1 MNGDRIL
8 SGEPRLDQVLG
19 GGVPRNAM
27 VVLMGLPGAG
37 KTILAQQ
44 YLFHNASRERP
55 GLYLTTASEP
65 VEKVLRFGQNLD
77 FFDVDAVGDKVFYEP
92 LAAVLSEEG
101 PKGMLDRIEYL
112 IKERRPGI
120 LVIDSFKAIHTYANE
135 QDGNLRDLTHR
146 LGSMLS
152 AFPVTTLLLGEYA
165 TEDVSQYPEFA
176 VADAIISL
184 EIARTG
190 HREKRVLQVMKLR
203 GSGFLSGH
211 HAYRIESSG
220 LRVFPRLADPRDAGG
235 YDSPTDRLG
244 SGIDGL
250 DVMIGGGIRAGSST
264 LLLGPAGSGKTL
276 LGLHFI
282 LAGAAAGEPGLIA
295 TFQENPVQLKDV
307 VEGFGWSLDSN
318 HVELMYRTP
327 VDLHI
332 DEWVYDVLDFVERG
346 KARRILI
353 DSLGD
358 LRLAAGDEVRFREY
372 MYSVLQRLSRA
383 GTGLMMTD
391 ELAHTGDGP
400 TTDAVISHLADN
412 VVHLGVQ
419 TYSPRLTRAISV
431 LKTRG
436 TPHDPARRQYEITSE
451 GLTIGEPLE

>member
-1 MNGDRIL
+1 
-8 SGEPRLDQVLG
+8 
-19 GGVPRNAM
+19 
-27 VVLMGLPGAG
+27 
-37 KTILAQQ
+37 
-44 YLFHNASRERP
+44 
-55 GLYLTTASEP
+55 
-65 VEKVLRFGQNLD
+65 
-77 FFDVDAVGDKVFYEP
+77 
-92 LAAVLSEEG
+92 
-101 PKGMLDRIEYL
+101 
-112 IKERRPGI
+112 
-120 LVIDSFKAIHTYANE
+120 
-135 QDGNLRDLTHR
+135 
-146 LGSMLS
+146 
-152 AFPVTTLLLGEYA
+152 
-165 TEDVSQYPEFA
+165 
-176 VADAIISL
+176 
-184 EIARTG
+184 
-190 HREKRVLQVMKLR
+190 
-203 GSGFLSGH
+203 
-211 HAYRIESSG
+211 
-220 LRVFPRLADPRDAGG
+220 
-235 YDSPTDRLG
+235 
-244 SGIDGL
+244 
-250 DVMIGGGIRAGSST
+250 
-264 LLLGPAGSGKTL
+264 
-276 LGLHFI
+276 
-282 LAGAAAGEPGLIA
+282 
-295 TFQENPVQLKDV
+295 LKDV